1 MAMRR
6 ACSYDLRAQSPLHIC
21 YRNRPTCH
29 IYHGASKDYKHISN
43 IESHA
48 KNSKLIM
55 VEIYVAQSGI
65 YARTIMRC
73 TITSQCLSRDFAYL
87 LVYHSQANSS

>member
-65 YARTIMRC
+65 YARTIFKNASKKNSPQTDC
-73 TITSQCLSRDFAYL
+73 QRDGARKR
-87 LVYHSQANSS
+87 